1 MTFAGQKHSFR
12 FPRRIRRLI
21 LACLLLI
28 LLATTLNAA
37 NRPDF
42 IDIVAQNMPSVVT
55 ITVKKKVPNNSD
67 SENLPKISQNSE
79 DSELK
84 DFFGRFFENTGKTR
98 RLKAIGTGLIVSS
111 EGEIVTVAHL
121 VKNATKIWVSI
132 DGKKQYKAKVIA
144 TDKSS
149 DIALLKIKASGLQV
163 PTFGDPNKLKVG
175 EWVLSIGAPFGFEK
189 SASQG
194 IISARGRKLPTNKK
208 IGYLQTDVAVN
219 PGNSGGPLINTDGE
233 VIGINSQIYSKSG
246 GYQGVSFAIPIFD
259 VLEALKRVR

>member
-84 DFFGRFFENTGKTR
+84 DFFGRFFENTGKE
-98 RLKAIGTGLIVSS
+98 LLVQ
-111 EGEIVTVAHL
+111 TVQGYT
-121 VKNATKIWVSI
+121 ATS
-132 DGKKQYKAKVIA
+132 QEF
-144 TDKSS
+144 
-149 DIALLKIKASGLQV
+149 LQQL
-163 PTFGDPNKLKVG
+163 FVG
-175 EWVLSIGAPFGFEK
+175 E
-189 SASQG
+189 
-194 IISARGRKLPTNKK
+194 
-208 IGYLQTDVAVN
+208 TD
-219 PGNSGGPLINTDGE
+219 
-233 VIGINSQIYSKSG
+233 
-246 GYQGVSFAIPIFD
+246 IFD
-259 VLEALKRVR
+259 HF